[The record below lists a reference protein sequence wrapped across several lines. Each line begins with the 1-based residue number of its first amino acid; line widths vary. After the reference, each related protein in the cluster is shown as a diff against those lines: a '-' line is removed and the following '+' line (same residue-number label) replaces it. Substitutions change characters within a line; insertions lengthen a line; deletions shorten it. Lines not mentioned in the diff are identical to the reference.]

1 MFRLVQLV
9 SYACYLVTHIMYLDG
24 SDLLPLSFRTHAVK
38 ESHGAKVI
46 ILPLN
51 FLYVVSIKYDIVITS
66 YIRDSTFY
74 IFLHF
79 LYSAGNHLLFT
90 SMLYFTIFYIRTS

>member
-9 SYACYLVTHIMYLDG
+9 SYDYLVTHIMYLDG

-46 ILPLN
+46 ILSLTISYML
-51 FLYVVSIKYDIVITS
+51 FL
-66 YIRDSTFY
+66 
-74 IFLHF
+74 
-79 LYSAGNHLLFT
+79 
-90 SMLYFTIFYIRTS
+90 